1 MFVLRGQRSTV
12 TLMYVY
18 EILMWIG
25 HFRKHPLFLFPA
37 LGAGLTPFPAALIPL
52 RSVTWDRNNT
62 TATGFQDVA
71 RALEQ

>member
-1 MFVLRGQRSTV
+1 MWEKKHTSQSVYNAFVQ
-12 TLMYVY
+12 
-18 EILMWIG
+18 IG
-25 HFRKHPLFLFPA
+25 MVCLCAF
-37 LGAGLTPFPAALIPL
+37 LGASESDSSACLIPL